1 MTDNRRQPRLM
12 FQDGQQVAPP
22 ANRAA
27 LYDEI
32 ERVSDRH
39 RVWGSKTDQ
48 RVTSRPYRGTAA

>member
-1 MTDNRRQPRLM
+1 M